1 MPFLASVGG
10 RSGRFGRPR
19 RRTVP
24 YTWSAKS
31 VAVLLLVEG
40 VGILVYWAKF
50 YLDGNLPDGLYTL
63 SGGSYIAFHIAAEV
77 VVALAAIAGGLGILR
92 GREWGMAASLVAVGG
107 LLYTGIN
114 SLSWSLPAGDSLTR
128 VFGAVAG
135 LALLSLIGLH
145 FGRRR

>member
-1 MPFLASVGG
+1 MPFLTSGQG
-10 RSGRFGRPR
+10 RPGVFGRPR
-19 RRTVP
+19 RRPVA

-40 VGILVYWAKF
+40 VGILVYWARF
-50 YLDGNLPDGLYTL
+50 YLEGNLPGGLHTL
-63 SGGSYIAFHIAAEV
+63 SGGSYIAFHIAAEAA
-77 VVALAAIAGGLGILR
+77 VALAAMAGGLGILR

-114 SLSWSLPAGDSLTR
+114 SLSWSLPAGDTLTG
-128 VFGAVAG
+128 VFGAVTG
-135 LALLSLIGLH
+135 LALVSLVGLY